1 MFSSSPGNPWQNTS
15 FPDTTLRNEF
25 GHVTLQGFLAQWSM
39 QTLLDHKVTLAY
51 LAYLGY
57 PNDTMSALKTCR
69 KKQFNLK
76 KCVRSVFLCL
86 VIGATGSGKTSL
98 LKSHLGRSFD
108 TNYLETQEPLA
119 VVNTVEIGGVEK
131 YLVVTNVSIYLLV
144 IGNSTQNGC

>member
-1 MFSSSPGNPWQNTS
+1 LEHLFSSSPGNPWKNTL

-39 QTLLDHKVTLAY
+39 QTLLDHKVTLSY

-57 PNDTMSALKTCR
+57 PNETTSALKSCR

-76 KCVRSVFLCL
+76 KCARSVFLCL
-86 VIGATGSGKTSL
+86 VVGATGSGKTSL
-98 LKSHLGRSFD
+98 LKSHLGRPFES
-108 TNYLETQEPLA
+108 TYTGTQEPLA

-131 YLVVTNVSIYLLV
+131 YLVVKFM
-144 IGNSTQNGC
+144 